1 MSIKQA
7 YTAGFS
13 RKCNEYGI
21 RAVDLLKLA
30 SEPTSETARDI
41 QQAGKTIQSVGNTVT
56 DTMRGTK
63 DMVDTADRIG
73 GSLVGLYN
81 NAKDAARVLGKTT
94 LVAGGATLG
103 TVAIIALAK
112 KLAKDRKKKRLNS

>member
-1 MSIKQA
+1 
-7 YTAGFS
+7 
-13 RKCNEYGI
+13 
-21 RAVDLLKLA
+21 
-30 SEPTSETARDI
+30 
-41 QQAGKTIQSVGNTVT
+41 
-56 DTMRGTK
+56 MRGTK

-81 NAKDAARVLGKTT
+81 NAKDASRVLGKTT